1 VRHADPVAEGSRILT
16 ICNACR
22 YCEGY
27 CAVFPAM
34 EHCQNFAAED
44 LHYLANLCHN
54 CAECYYACQ
63 YAPPHEF
70 AVNVP
75 QVLAAIRLDS
85 YRRSAWP
92 PFLAGLFDRS
102 GHLALTVLAI
112 SIVIGLSAGQTFSSA
127 SSFYS
132 VIPHRVMVAIFGAMS
147 LLAVAALGAGVA
159 RQFAGAVRKTSW
171 PVLERAAGSILT
183 LEYLGSRGAG
193 CTYPD
198 GRHSMARRWFHHCTF
213 YGILLCFASTTV
225 AAFYHYALA
234 RLAPYPYFS
243 LPVVLGT
250 LGGAGLLVGP
260 AGLYCLKR
268 RRDPA
273 IVDPGQDGLDVTFLT
288 LLFATS
294 LTGLLLLAFRQLH
307 WMGVL
312 LVIHLATV
320 LALFATIPYG
330 KFVHG
335 IYRAVAL
342 WRYAAESNERT
353 GASGYS
359 VRSSKDSS

>member
-1 VRHADPVAEGSRILT
+1 VPPSDPLAEGSRILT

-34 EHCQNFAAED
+34 EHLQDFGAAD

-70 AVNVP
+70 GVNVP
-75 QVLAAIRLDS
+75 RVLAEIRLDS
-85 YRRSAWP
+85 YQHYARPR
-92 PFLAGLFDRS
+92 FLFRNGGR
-102 GHLALTVLAI
+102 LALFVLALSLAAGFI
-112 SIVIGLSAGQTFSSA
+112 SLVGQALPSANP
-127 SSFYS
+127 SFYA
-132 VIPHRVMVAIFGAMS
+132 VIPHGLMVAIFGVASS
-147 LLAVAALGAGVA
+147 LVFAVLAAGVVQVPSLPTH
-159 RQFAGAVRKTSW
+159 RGRS
-171 PVLERAAGSILT
+171 VLARAARSILT
-183 LEYLGSRGAG
+183 LEYLSSGGAG

-198 GRHSMARRWFHHCTF
+198 ARHSMARRWFHHCTF
-213 YGILLCFASTTV
+213 YGFFLCFASTTV
-225 AAFYHYALA
+225 AAFYHYVLSL
-234 RLAPYPYFS
+234 RAPYPYLS

-260 AGLYCLKR
+260 AGLYRLKD

-273 IVDPGQDGLDVTFLT
+273 IADPAQDGMDVTFLA
-288 LLFATS
+288 LLLATS
-294 LTGLLLLAFRQLH
+294 FTGLLLLALRQTPL
-307 WMGVL
+307 MAVL

-320 LALFATIPYG
+320 LALFATLPYG

-335 IYRAVAL
+335 IYRAAAL
-342 WRYAAESNERT
+342 WRYAASRESE
-353 GASGYS
+353 
-359 VRSSKDSS
+359 